1 MGYRIYRG
9 TTAASVQFLTAQGN
23 VTSCKDTPTV
33 RGQTYWYAVS
43 AVNTAGEATPSSP
56 ISVVA
61 K

>member
-9 TTAASVQFLTAQGN
+9 STAASVQFLTAQGN
-23 VTSCKDTPTV
+23 VTSYKDTTTV
-33 RGQTYWYAVS
+33 RGQTCWYAVS
-43 AVNTAGEATPSSP
+43 AVNTAGEGTPSSP